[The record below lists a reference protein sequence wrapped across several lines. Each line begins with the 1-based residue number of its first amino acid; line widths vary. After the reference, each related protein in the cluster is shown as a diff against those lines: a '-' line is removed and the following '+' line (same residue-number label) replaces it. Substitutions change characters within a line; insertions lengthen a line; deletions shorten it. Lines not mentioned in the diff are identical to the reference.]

1 MTDLTRQRL
10 RTCTVW
16 FARIIVGVTFVL
28 SGFAKCIDPAGTL
41 FKIEDYVSA
50 WGMTPVY
57 VFDIT
62 AAFSLAVVEFV
73 IGVMLLLG
81 CYRRVVTWLLIAV
94 MSVMLPLTLYI
105 WIADPVSDCGCF
117 GDMLVISNGATF
129 AKNIVLT
136 ALVITLAVWNKQGA
150 AVVRP
155 AFQWI
160 ACVLSIAYAFTL
172 AFIGYNYQPLIDFR
186 PYPVGTS
193 LATDTA
199 EGDDAADEVSF
210 IYEKDG
216 VHATF
221 HADSLPDDS
230 WTYVDRVSSTKSSVP
245 AGIAFYD
252 EYGDDVSDEAID
264 TDGDQLL
271 VLIPDASSI
280 GYSRAH
286 LIRTFEKAM
295 ESIGGRMTV
304 VLAGD
309 RDGDWRNHIGS
320 GLQVLEAEDTSIKEL
335 ARGEIALVYLTSGRI
350 RWKLNVSSLPTD
362 YLDSAN
368 FSRNYPLGR
377 LAINSDRWLWSLST
391 LYVCALVLLAIL
403 PWLILQVTVKRRN
416 FAQ

>member
-1 MTDLTRQRL
+1 MTELTRQRL

-16 FARIIVGVTFVL
+16 LARIIVGVTFVL

-41 FKIEDYVSA
+41 FKIEDYMLA
-50 WGMTPVY
+50 WGVTPMY
-57 VFDIT
+57 VLDIT
-62 AAFSLAVVEFV
+62 AAFSLAVAEFV
-73 IGVMLLLG
+73 LGAMLLLG
-81 CYRRVVTWLLIAV
+81 CYRRVVTWLLAGV
-94 MSVMLPLTLYI
+94 MCVMLPLSLYI

-136 ALVITLAVWNKQGA
+136 SLVIILMVWNRQGV
-150 AVVRP
+150 AVVRI

-193 LATDTA
+193 LAVDT
-199 EGDDAADEVSF
+199 ESVDDDGAEVSF

-221 HADSLPDDS
+221 HADSLPDES
-230 WTYVDRVSSTKSSVP
+230 WTYVDRVSESRRATSGGLV
-245 AGIAFYD
+245 FYD
-252 EYGDDVSDEAID
+252 EYGDDVSEEAID

-295 ESIGGRMTV
+295 ESRGGRMTV

-309 RDGDWRNHIGS
+309 RNGDWRNHIGN

-335 ARGEIALVYLTSGRI
+335 ARGEIALVYLSSGRI
-350 RWKLNVSSLPTD
+350 RWKLNVTSLPTD
-362 YLDSAN
+362 YLDTVN
-368 FSRNYPLGR
+368 FSRDYPLGR

-391 LYVCALVLLAIL
+391 LYLCALVLLVIL